1 MLAMVTRLVAPTSF
15 TVTLSIYLL
24 VAIVIGGLGSLVGAL
39 IGSAVL
45 VFLVP
50 FVTDRGLDAG
60 LSSAQAANFAPL
72 VFGIFLIVVML
83 AAPQG
88 IVGTIRSRWL
98 LNRARRRAGA

>member
-1 MLAMVTRLVAPTSF
+1 MTQPDLGWYLRRLRGMSPAE
-15 TVTLSIYLL
+15 
-24 VAIVIGGLGSLVGAL
+24 
-39 IGSAVL
+39 AVH
-45 VFLVP
+45 
-50 FVTDRGLDAG
+50 RGLDAG

-98 LNRARRRAGA
+98 MSQAKRRRARA